1 MMFLED
7 NLLDITMP
15 DSAMLL
21 GAVRSFEAHSEA
33 KFKNAVNLDNG
44 SVEFRFTETVNEVA
58 QDGKLSLPSL
68 FEITVPVFD
77 GGERYVIQA
86 RLRYRISGGG
96 LVLWYELV
104 RPHKIVEY
112 AFNKVREQVIAG
124 VGTVPVYDV

>member
-1 MMFLED
+1 
-7 NLLDITMP
+7 
-15 DSAMLL
+15 
-21 GAVRSFEAHSEA
+21 
-33 KFKNAVNLDNG
+33 
-44 SVEFRFTETVNEVA
+44 
-58 QDGKLSLPSL
+58 
-68 FEITVPVFD
+68 
-77 GGERYVIQA
+77 VIQA